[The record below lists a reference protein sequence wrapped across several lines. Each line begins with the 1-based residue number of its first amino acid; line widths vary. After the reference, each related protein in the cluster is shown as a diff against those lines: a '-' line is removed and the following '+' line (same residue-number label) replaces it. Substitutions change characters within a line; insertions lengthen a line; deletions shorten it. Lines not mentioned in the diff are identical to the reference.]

1 MINRSFSMS
10 KKNRKSNTS
19 SVPVSANPAWDA
31 EYQVISK
38 DLIRVIIL
46 NIVYLVGLLAVYY
59 TNQQQHYLEQ
69 MFARLFH
76 W

>member
-1 MINRSFSMS
+1 MS
-10 KKNRKSNTS
+10 KKNRKANVS
-19 SVPVSANPAWDA
+19 STALSSNPAWDS
-31 EYQVISK
+31 EYNVISK

-46 NIVYLVGLLAVYY
+46 NVVYLVGLLAVYY
-59 TNQQQHYLEQ
+59 TNEQQHYLER